1 MIRIKVWSRGQVR
14 KLWLY
19 AKSWW
24 LCGCNAMSLFSLLFL
39 FYDLGWIWII
49 ESMLLEEFYDSWI
62 VRFIDSQRILFFY
75 NRRKRWHFINY
86 ESVNLFLAIIE
97 KKLYRCE
104 FVDNDG
110 NSKMMLFV
118 FLDSMINVTSDFS
131 IVVRLIQSDYDLPF
145 LFREPFVYDCSII
158 SLYRMKII

>member
-1 MIRIKVWSRGQVR
+1 MNREIHR
-14 KLWLY
+14 
-19 AKSWW
+19 
-24 LCGCNAMSLFSLLFL
+24 FSTN
-39 FYDLGWIWII
+39 
-49 ESMLLEEFYDSWI
+49 S
-62 VRFIDSQRILFFY
+62 FFFTTEG
-75 NRRKRWHFINY
+75 NNDINY

-118 FLDSMINVTSDFS
+118 FLDSMIDVTSDFS